1 MSETIEAGQKGKFVE
16 TNTVRFVERFQ
27 WPLAL
32 GLWCLLVSF
41 YREFPVRPRT
51 RDIRLAPEDSG
62 LRKPE
67 NGKLA
72 TAAALL
78 VFLSAFQFPVSGFS
92 AEPAAPPPP
101 SASLAK
107 VIGRLAGAD
116 QRSARDWA
124 DLGRETLAW
133 GGRLQTEQQPVPEG
147 PVRDALAA
155 VDLGAK
161 LDPKVTDWPKLREEL
176 NALLKKPE
184 DEKKDQ
190 DQNQQENEDQ
200 QQKQDQKQK
209 DQKSEQQKKQK
220 QDQKDQ
226 KQKSSQDKNDPSQPQ
241 DQQENPDN
249 KPPEEKEPGESAFG
263 DMNKKEQ
270 PPPPP
275 PPSTQK
281 VGGTPDRKEDLR
293 NPSDPSL
300 AQPLQKLEQLRAQ
313 DSPAQLFQLM
323 EGPRKP
329 DAKKSGKNW

>member
-1 MSETIEAGQKGKFVE
+1 M
-16 TNTVRFVERFQ
+16 
-27 WPLAL
+27 
-32 GLWCLLVSF
+32 
-41 YREFPVRPRT
+41 
-51 RDIRLAPEDSG
+51 
-62 LRKPE
+62 
-67 NGKLA
+67 
-72 TAAALL
+72 
-78 VFLSAFQFPVSGFS
+78 
-92 AEPAAPPPP
+92 
-101 SASLAK
+101 
-107 VIGRLAGAD
+107 
-116 QRSARDWA
+116 
-124 DLGRETLAW
+124 
-133 GGRLQTEQQPVPEG
+133 PEG

-161 LDPKVTDWPKLREEL
+161 LDPKVTDWPKLREDL
-176 NALLKKPE
+176 NALLKKPD

-190 DQNQQENEDQ
+190 DQNQQENEDQQ